1 MVKEMK
7 QKSLEHCLKM
17 AELTFDTGSLKHQ
30 VQLKTSFY
38 YSLHFKCDVWVAPI
52 PEGGDRVIERYMIL
66 WARAKIFNLDCSRGS
81 MKPINCVC
89 ESF

>member
-1 MVKEMK
+1 MK

-30 VQLKTSFY
+30 VQLETSFY

-52 PEGGDRVIERYMIL
+52 PEGGERVIERHMIL
-66 WARAKIFNLDCSRGS
+66 RAPARIFNLDSSRGS
-81 MKPINCVC
+81 TKPINCVF